1 MRMYV
6 KRLLPLAF
14 TIALLVAGAAYS
26 VTTDRMV
33 DPPDIEVTNTTPCA
47 GGSCE
52 PRDIW

>member
-1 MRMYV
+1 MYV

-33 DPPDIEVTNTTPCA
+33 DPPDIEVTKSAPCD